1 MFDGLCSVAG
11 LTGADGTPL
20 RRYVYDVWGKV
31 IAQLPSNDAGVT
43 NKFQFTGEALDPGS
57 SMYYLRARYYDPETG
72 RFLTK
77 DEHFVYPLLPLTLN
91 TYVYARNN
99 PVRYIDRT
107 GRWPSESDYSYDP
120 YASASWPFSP
130 PWP

>member
-1 MFDGLCSVAG
+1 LPRNVAG
-11 LTGADGTPL
+11 T
-20 RRYVYDVWGKV
+20 
-31 IAQLPSNDAGVT
+31 T

-57 SMYYLRARYYDPETG
+57 SLYYLRSRFYDPGTG

-77 DEHFVYPLLPLTLN
+77 DEHFVFPLLPLTLN

-99 PVRYIDRT
+99 PLKYIDRT
-107 GRWPSESDYSYDP
+107 GRWPDSFDAYSDPFGGY
-120 YASASWPFSP
+120 SWPYSP